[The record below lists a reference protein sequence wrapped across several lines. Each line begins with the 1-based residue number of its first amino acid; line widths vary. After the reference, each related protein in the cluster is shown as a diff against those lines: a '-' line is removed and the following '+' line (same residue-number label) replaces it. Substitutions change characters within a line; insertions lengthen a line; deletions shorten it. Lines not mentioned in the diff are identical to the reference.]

1 MRHRPVI
8 PRGSRSRRAR
18 QSHLRQ
24 IAISLV
30 MALAVEVALVSQ
42 DSGLAF
48 AAEETATTA
57 ESVQADSTK
66 ALGPAEAQ
74 DEASAVLMARLQD
87 RKIEVLSARTTD
99 STTYALP
106 SGELETAVYAG
117 PVRTKVDGKWKDID
131 TSLSD
136 TGADLTPAAA
146 SADVAVSDGGD
157 TRLASV
163 TKGKESFGLGWEDK
177 LPTPTVKNSTASYDM
192 GSGQTLSVTALA
204 QGFSEN
210 LTLAQQPDGDAVSY
224 RIPLNLD
231 GLKLSQAD
239 SGHLLLK
246 NSDGDLVAEAP
257 APAMWDA
264 SKDPASGESAHQ
276 AQVSTKIET
285 ADDGSQTLVL
295 SPDADFLATATYPV
309 TVDPTT
315 TLAVTT
321 DTWIQTPDYPDS
333 QVSSQELKSGTYDS
347 GTDIARSYLKFDVS
361 KFVGKHITDTNF
373 ALYNY
378 YSSTCSTAGAGTTV
392 RRITSSWSSTS
403 LTWATRP
410 SSTGTGAVVNTG
422 AHGYDS
428 SCPAAWSNWDID
440 AIVQAWADG
449 STNYGLMVYGTSE
462 SDSTT
467 WRRFRSANY
476 TTSGYAPKLT
486 VTYNSYAT
494 TSALAISPS
503 SVNAYSGKRYV
514 TTYTPTVS
522 AKVTDA
528 DGSTVKGQFEI
539 TNDPSYSG
547 ETSYSYTGT
556 SASVASGGTAKLTIP
571 SASQLAGAHLRMRVR
586 GYDGTDYGAW
596 SSYIYFVPN
605 VAKPAAP
612 TISCDPYSETTWT
625 PKADSGATCTL
636 DTSST
641 DGMGF
646 YWGLDDSSVPKRVY
660 DTSDG
665 NGGDPLT
672 ITIAPGEDWHQL
684 YAKTI
689 DSGGNLSSST
699 TAYQFGVG
707 DGAGLLTPGAGDSAA
722 RRVSLTSTGK
732 SVYTGVT
739 YQYRRGETD
748 SWMSVPLT
756 EVTKSADGSAIS
768 AWPVAVSGGTPAAL
782 TWNVTSSLSQDGAV
796 DIRAAFTDGAT
807 TVYSQPHTI
816 TVDRN
821 AGTAPS
827 ANVGP
832 GVVNVLT
839 GDFTLSDTDSSG
851 FDLSVS
857 RTASSR
863 RPTAGADAEGQ
874 VAIFGPQWTSGTT
887 AEITDSDW
895 AFVRKTSST
904 SIALVDVDGDET
916 GFTATGSGGWKPEP
930 GSEDLTLTSK
940 DSSGATTNDLTTVS
954 AFTLKDDESTTT
966 TYAKVDPAATT
977 WQVSST
983 YLPTDNST
991 TKVVSEKITSGTST
1005 LARPKYVIAPTSA
1018 VSTSTCETTPSTKGC
1033 RLLEFVYATS
1043 TTATSSALGNYTGQV
1058 QQIKEWATDPGASAA
1073 TATVVSQ
1080 YSYDTSGRLRE
1091 QWDPRVSTPLKT
1103 AYTYDSAGRV
1113 ASLTPPGELPWT
1125 FAYGQAG
1132 SAATAGAGMLL
1143 SASRPNLT
1151 AGTKSTTDGTTA
1163 ATHVVYDVPLTG
1175 SKAPNAMGTSDV
1187 TAWGQSDVP
1196 TDATAVFPADSVPA
1210 SHMGS
1215 DLAASDYKRA
1225 SITYTDASGREVN
1238 TAIPGGHV
1246 TTTEYD
1252 GFGNAIRELT
1262 ASKRELALATTG
1274 DGQAEQVALSID
1286 QMTSADRAELLSTRS
1301 FYSSDGLRETEE
1313 YGPLHQVTLTSDLT
1327 AGSGGTDLAAGTLS
1341 PARAHTV
1348 NTYDEGRP
1356 TDGTATVVNQVTT
1369 TKVGAH
1375 VDGYPSDADVR
1386 TSTTGYDW
1394 VKGLPTSTVTDPD
1407 GLALKTTTSYDATG
1421 RVIKTTLPKSSGS
1434 DAGATVTT
1442 YYAATGTGACNG
1454 KPEWADLLCSTGPTG
1469 TITNGGSNPTQL
1481 PTKTIEYDRWG
1492 NTAKV
1497 TETANSITRTTTNTY
1512 DTAGRIKTT
1521 SVSGGVGTA
1530 VPDTTTTYDADSGDV
1545 ATVTSN
1551 GQTITHIYDQ
1561 LGREISYN
1569 DGVGNT
1575 AATQYDA
1582 LGRPVKTTDSAPST
1596 TTYTYDTAKDPRGV
1610 ETSRTDSVAGTFAA
1624 TYDSDGDLTT
1634 ESLPGGY
1641 TLTIGQDETGA
1652 EISRVY
1658 TQDSDNTV
1666 VASDSTDES
1675 VQGQVVADTNTAGQT
1690 RSRDY
1695 TYDTAGRLTRADDT
1709 DPDGACTRRDYT
1721 FDNNT
1726 NRTAIAVAT
1735 SDVGTACTS
1744 TGATTTSYAYDSADR
1759 LETTGTVYD
1768 AFGRTTTQA
1777 SGATIGYYANDLVR
1791 QQTSGTSRQTWNLDA
1806 GGRLAAWTTE
1816 TSSSGTWTQTG
1827 SKTNHYGADTDSPDW
1842 IQETGS
1848 TITRNVQGISGG
1860 LDAVTSATGATV
1872 LQLTDIHGDVTVQL
1886 PLDTTQALVA
1896 LAYDEYGNAEGD
1908 TTTARYG
1915 WLGGKQRSSETVTGA
1930 TLMGVRLYDPTTGR
1944 FLSVDPVPGGN
1955 ANAYEYCN
1963 SDPLDCYDLDGRF
1976 GWGKWIDRV
1985 GTGLAIAGMF
1995 GCAACSAISAGIS
2008 VARGAYKVYHGDRS
2022 GWMDIAGGATF
2033 GAGKGFRYFG
2043 KLSKSRRMA
2052 RYAKGV
2058 GGRGRYN
2065 KRMRSRAA
2073 KANRHYHH
2081 RYTRR
2086 ADGID
2091 RWYGGT
2097 TMLYGLYGEYRS
2109 YRQQGWRRWLR

>member
-1 MRHRPVI
+1 M
-8 PRGSRSRRAR
+8 
-18 QSHLRQ
+18 
-24 IAISLV
+24 LV
-30 MALAVEVALVSQ
+30 AAETTLVSQ
-42 DSGLAF
+42 DTGLAF
-48 AAEETATTA
+48 AAEAASSSA
-57 ESVQADSTK
+57 ESTQSSSADS
-66 ALGPAEAQ
+66 LGAAEAQ

-87 RKIEVLSARTTD
+87 RKIEVLSERAAD

-106 SGELETAVYAG
+106 SGELETEAYAG
-117 PVRTKVDGKWKDID
+117 PVRVKQDGAWKDID

-136 TGADLTPAAA
+136 TGGDLTPAAA
-146 SADVAVSDGGD
+146 AADIAVSDGGD
-157 TRLASV
+157 TQLASV
-163 TKGKESFGLGWEDK
+163 AKGKESFGLGWQDK
-177 LPTPTVKNSTASYDM
+177 LPTPAVKDSTASYDL

-210 LTLAQQPDGDAVSY
+210 IQLAQQPDGDAVSY

-246 NSDGDLVAEAP
+246 NGDGDLVAEAP

-276 AQVSTKIET
+276 EQVTTKIET

-295 SPDADFLATATYPV
+295 TPDADFLATATYPV

-392 RRITSSWSSTS
+392 RRITSTWSSTS

-428 SCPAAWSNWDID
+428 SCAAAWSNWDID

-494 TSALAISPS
+494 TSALAVSPS
-503 SVNAYSGKRYV
+503 SLNAYSSKRYV
-514 TTYTPTVS
+514 TTYTPTLS

-646 YWGLDDSSVPKRVY
+646 YWGLDDSSVPGRVY
-660 DTSDG
+660 DTAHG

-672 ITIAPGEDWHQL
+672 VTIAPGEDWHKL
-684 YAKTI
+684 YAKTV
-689 DSGGNLSSST
+689 DSGGNLSTAT
-699 TAYQFGVG
+699 TAYGFGVG
-707 DGAGLLTPGAGDSAA
+707 DGAGLLTPGDGDSTA
-722 RRVSLTSTGK
+722 RRISLTSTGK
-732 SVYTGVT
+732 SIYTGVT

-748 SWMSVPLT
+748 SWTSIPVAD
-756 EVTKSADGSAIS
+756 VTKSSDGSALAS
-768 AWPVAVSGGTPAAL
+768 WPVAVSGGSPAAL
-782 TWNVTSSLSQDGAV
+782 TWSVTNSLSQDGSL
-796 DIRAAFTDGAT
+796 DIRAAFTDGSA
-807 TVYSQPHTI
+807 TVYSQPHTV
-816 TVDRN
+816 TLDRN

-827 ANVGP
+827 EDVGP
-832 GVVNVLT
+832 GTVNTLT
-839 GDFTLSDTDSSG
+839 GDFTLSSTDVSG
-851 FDLSVS
+851 FGLSVS

-863 RPTAGADAEGQ
+863 RPTAGTDSEGQ
-874 VAIFGPQWTSGTT
+874 VAIFGPQWTSGNT
-887 AEITDSDW
+887 AELSDSDW
-895 AFVRKTSST
+895 SFVRKTSST
-904 SIALVDVDGDET
+904 SVALVDVDAGET
-916 GFTATGSGGWKPEP
+916 GFTATSTGGWKPEP

-940 DSSGATTNDLTTVS
+940 DSSGATTNDLTRVT
-954 AFTLKDDESTTT
+954 AFALKDDEGTTT
-966 TYAKVDPAATT
+966 TFAKVDTAATT

-983 YLPTDNST
+983 YLPTDAST
-991 TKVVSEKITSGTST
+991 TKVVSEKPSSTST

-1018 VSTSTCETTPSTKGC
+1018 VSASTCETTPSTKGC

-1058 QQIKEWATDPGASAA
+1058 TQIKQWATDPGASTA
-1073 TATVVSQ
+1073 TATVVAQ
-1080 YSYDTSGRLRE
+1080 YSYDNSGRLRE
-1091 QWDPRVSTPLKT
+1091 QWDPRISPALKT
-1103 AYTYDSAGRV
+1103 TYTYDSAGRV
-1113 ASLTPPGELPWT
+1113 ATMTPPGELAWT
-1125 FAYGQAG
+1125 FTYGTAG

-1163 ATHVVYDVPLTG
+1163 TTSIVYDVPLSG

-1187 TAWGQSDVP
+1187 GGWGQSDVP
-1196 TDATAVFPADSVPA
+1196 TDATAVFPAAVSAADFVPA
-1210 SHMGS
+1210 SNTGS

-1225 SITYTDASGREVN
+1225 TVTYTDASGREVN
-1238 TAIPGGHV
+1238 TASPGGHI

-1252 GFGNAIRELT
+1252 GNGNTVRQLSAGN
-1262 ASKRELALATTG
+1262 RELALTSATSG
-1274 DGQAEQVALSID
+1274 DAYDELSLLHIAGD
-1286 QMTSADRAELLSTRS
+1286 ETADRAQQLSSVST
-1301 FYSSDGLRETEE
+1301 FSSDGLQTLDEK
-1313 YGPLHQVTLTSDLT
+1313 GPLHLATLTTTLT
-1327 AGSGGTDLAAGTLS
+1327 AGSGGTDVPAGTS
-1341 PARAHTV
+1341 WPVRQHTV
-1348 NTYDEGRP
+1348 NTYDQNRP
-1356 TDGTATVVNQVTT
+1356 TDGTATTANQVTT
-1369 TKVGAH
+1369 SKVGAWAE
-1375 VDGYPSDADVR
+1375 GYPSDADVR
-1386 TSTTGYDW
+1386 TTSTQYDW
-1394 VKGLPTSTVTDPD
+1394 VKGLVTATITDPD
-1407 GLALKTTTSYDATG
+1407 GLALKSTTSYDSQG
-1421 RVIKTTLPKSSGS
+1421 RVTQTTLPKSSGS

-1442 YYAATGTGACNG
+1442 YYSATGTGACNG
-1454 KPEWADLLCSTGPTG
+1454 KPEWADLVCSTGPAGAITG
-1469 TITNGGSNPTQL
+1469 GGSNPTQL
-1481 PTKTIEYDRWG
+1481 PTRTTEYDRWG
-1492 NTAKV
+1492 NTSKV
-1497 TETANSITRTTTNTY
+1497 TETANSVTRTTTNTY
-1512 DTAGRIKTT
+1512 DAAGRVQTT
-1521 SVSGGVGTA
+1521 SLSGGVGTA
-1530 VPDTTTTYDADSGDV
+1530 VPDTTATYTTDSGDV
-1545 ATVTSN
+1545 ATVTAN
-1551 GQTITHIYDQ
+1551 GQTVTHTYDQ
-1561 LGREISYN
+1561 LGREISYT
-1569 DGVGNT
+1569 DGAGNT

-1582 LGRPVKTTDSAPST
+1582 LGRVVKTTDSAPST
-1596 TTYTYDTAKDPRGV
+1596 TTYTYDTTKDPRGL
-1610 ETSRTDSVAGTFAA
+1610 ETSRTDSAAGTFAA
-1624 TYDSDGDLTT
+1624 TYDADGDLAT

-1641 TLTIGQDETGA
+1641 TLTVTQDEAGA
-1652 EISRVY
+1652 ETSRVY
-1658 TQDSDNTV
+1658 TRDSDGAV
-1666 VASDSTDES
+1666 VASDSVDQS
-1675 VQGQVVADTNTAGQT
+1675 VQGQVVADADTAGQS
-1690 RSRDY
+1690 RSRAY
-1695 TYDTAGRLTRADDT
+1695 TYDAAGRLIRADDT

-1726 NRTAIAVAT
+1726 NRTALAVAT
-1735 SDVGTACTS
+1735 SDVGVSCTS
-1744 TGATTTSYAYDSADR
+1744 TGATTTSYSYDSADR
-1759 LETTGTVYD
+1759 LTTTGTVYD

-1791 QQTSGTSRQTWNLDA
+1791 QQTSGTSRQTWTLDA
-1806 GGRLAAWTTE
+1806 AGRLAAWTTE
-1816 TSSSGTWTQTG
+1816 SNSSGTWTQTG
-1827 SKTNHYGADTDSPDW
+1827 SKTSHYGADGDSPDW
-1842 IQETGS
+1842 IQETSS
-1848 TITRNVQGISGG
+1848 TISRNVQDIGG
-1860 LDAVTSATGATV
+1860 DLGAVTSATGDTV
-1872 LQLTDIHGDVTVQL
+1872 LQLADIHGDVTVEL
-1886 PLDTTQALVA
+1886 PLDTSQTLTA
-1896 LAYDEYGNAEGD
+1896 LAYDEYGTPQGD
-1908 TTTARYG
+1908 TTATRYG
-1915 WLGGKQRSSETVTGA
+1915 WLGEKQRSSETVTGA
-1930 TLMGVRLYDPTTGR
+1930 ALMGVRLYDPATGR
-1944 FLSVDPVPGGN
+1944 FLSVDPVPGGS
-1955 ANAYEYCN
+1955 ANAYEYCGG
-1963 SDPLDCYDLDGRF
+1963 DPINRYDLDGRF
-1976 GWGKWIDRV
+1976 WGFHVNPVAKLAWHYGKRFYRAANRWNNRQEARIV
-1985 GTGLAIAGMF
+1985 GVGLAYVGSRYLGYRCRYRYGMRV
-1995 GCAACSAISAGIS
+1995 CSGGYGLH
-2008 VARGAYKVYHGDRS
+2008 AR
-2022 GWMDIAGGATF
+2022 
-2033 GAGKGFRYFG
+2033 
-2043 KLSKSRRMA
+2043 
-2052 RYAKGV
+2052 
-2058 GGRGRYN
+2058 
-2065 KRMRSRAA
+2065 
-2073 KANRHYHH
+2073 
-2081 RYTRR
+2081 
-2086 ADGID
+2086 
-2091 RWYGGT
+2091 GGT
-2097 TMLYGLYGEYRS
+2097 TLGTTYFTSNNQTYLSKPRIRHENRHKKQWMKY
-2109 YRQQGWRRWLR
+2109 GWRFAYMYMRAGRNPCHNKWERRANWTEGGYLNC

>member
-1 MRHRPVI
+1 M
-8 PRGSRSRRAR
+8 
-18 QSHLRQ
+18 RQ
-24 IAISLV
+24 IAVGLAMLV
-30 MALAVEVALVSQ
+30 AAETTLVSQ
-42 DSGLAF
+42 DTGVAF
-48 AAEETATTA
+48 ASEASASASESAKSTGTAQ
-57 ESVQADSTK
+57 S
-66 ALGPAEAQ
+66 LGPAEAQ

-87 RKIEVLSARTTD
+87 RNIEVLSARTAD

-106 SGELETAVYAG
+106 SGELETEAYAG
-117 PVRTKVDGKWKDID
+117 PVRVKQDGAWKDID

-146 SADVAVSDGGD
+146 AADIAVSDGGD
-157 TRLASV
+157 TQLATV
-163 TKGKESFGLGWEDK
+163 TKGQESFGLSWQDK
-177 LPTPTVKNSTASYDM
+177 LPTPEVKNSTASYDL

-210 LTLAQQPDGDAVSY
+210 IQLSQQPDGDAVSY
-224 RIPLNLD
+224 RIPLDLD

-246 NSDGDLVAEAP
+246 NDNGDLVAEAP
-257 APAMWDA
+257 APVMWDA

-276 AQVSTKIET
+276 ARVATKIDT
-285 ADDGSQTLVL
+285 ADDGAQALVL
-295 SPDADFLATATYPV
+295 TPDADFLATATYPV

-361 KFVGKHITDTNF
+361 KFVGKHITDTNL

-378 YSSTCSTAGAGTTV
+378 YSSTCSTAGSGTTV
-392 RRITSSWSSTS
+392 RRITSTWSSTS

-410 SSTGTGAVVNTG
+410 SSSGTGAVVNTG

-547 ETSYSYTGT
+547 ETTYSYTGI

-646 YWGLDDSSVPKRVY
+646 YWGVDDTSVPNRVY
-660 DTSDG
+660 DTADG

-672 ITIAPGEDWHQL
+672 VTIAPDQDWHKL
-684 YAKTI
+684 YAKTV
-689 DSGGNLSSST
+689 DSGGNLSTAT
-699 TAYQFGVG
+699 TTYAFGVG
-707 DGAGLLTPGAGDSAA
+707 DGAGLLTPGDGDSTA
-722 RRVSLTSTGK
+722 RRISLTSTGK
-732 SVYTGVT
+732 SIYTGVT
-739 YQYRRGETD
+739 YQYRRGEND
-748 SWMSVPLT
+748 SWTNVPVAD
-756 EVTKSADGSAIS
+756 VTKSSDGSAVS
-768 AWPVAVSGGTPAAL
+768 AWPVAVSGGSPAAL
-782 TWNVTSSLSQDGAV
+782 TWSVTNSLSQDGSL
-796 DIRAAFTDGAT
+796 DIRAAFTDGTA

-816 TVDRN
+816 TLDRN

-827 ANVGP
+827 ADVGP
-832 GVVNVLT
+832 GSVNTLT
-839 GDFTLSDTDSSG
+839 GDFTVSATDASG

-863 RPTAGADAEGQ
+863 RPTAGSDAEGQ

-887 AEITDSDW
+887 SEITDSDW
-895 AFVRKTSST
+895 VDIHKTSST
-904 SIALVDVDGDET
+904 SVALVDVDGDET
-916 GFTATGSGGWKPEP
+916 GFTATGSDGWKPEP
-930 GSEDLTLTSK
+930 GSEDLALTSTK
-940 DSSGATTNDLTTVS
+940 SSGSTTNDLTQVS
-954 AFTLKDDESTTT
+954 AFTLKDDDGTTT
-966 TYAKVDPAATT
+966 TFAKVDPAATT

-983 YLPTDNST
+983 YLPTDNSI
-991 TKVVSEKITSGTST
+991 TKVVPEKVTSGTT
-1005 LARPKYVIAPTSA
+1005 ILARPKYVIAPTSA
-1018 VSTSTCETTPSTKGC
+1018 ATASTCEGTPSTKGC
-1033 RLLEFVYATS
+1033 RMLEFVYATS

-1058 QQIKEWATDPGASAA
+1058 AQIKEWATDPGASTA
-1073 TATVVSQ
+1073 TSTVVSQ

-1091 QWDPRVSTPLKT
+1091 QWDPRTGLKT
-1103 AYTYDSAGRV
+1103 AYTYDSSGRITT
-1113 ASLTPPGELPWT
+1113 LTPPGELPWT
-1125 FAYGQAG
+1125 FTYGTAG
-1132 SAATAGAGMLL
+1132 NAATAGSGMLL

-1163 ATHVVYDVPLTG
+1163 TVNVVYDVPLTG

-1187 TAWGQSDVP
+1187 GTWGQDDVP

-1210 SHMGS
+1210 SNTGS
-1215 DLAASDYKRA
+1215 ALAASDYKRA
-1225 SITYTDASGREVN
+1225 TITYTDASGREVN
-1238 TAIPGGHV
+1238 TSAPGGHI
-1246 TTTEYD
+1246 TTTGYD
-1252 GFGNAIRELT
+1252 QFGNTVRELT
-1262 ASKRELALATTG
+1262 AGNRELALATSG
-1274 DGQAEQVALSID
+1274 DGLAEQVALSID
-1286 QMTSADRAELLSTRS
+1286 QMTSADRADVLSTRS
-1301 FYSSDGLRETEE
+1301 VYSSDGLRETDE
-1313 YGPLHQVTLTSDLT
+1313 YGPLHQVTLTSALT
-1327 AGSGGTDLAAGTLS
+1327 AGSGGTDLAAGTAW
-1341 PARAHTV
+1341 PARQHTV

-1356 TDGTATVVNQVTT
+1356 TDGTATVTNQVTT
-1369 TKVGAH
+1369 TKVGAY
-1375 VDGYPSDADVR
+1375 VDGYPSDGDVR
-1386 TSTTGYDW
+1386 TTKSEYDW
-1394 VKGLPTSTVTDPD
+1394 VKGLPTASTTDPS
-1407 GLALKTTTSYDATG
+1407 GLALKTTTSYDSQG
-1421 RVIKTTLPKSSGS
+1421 RVTKTTLPKSSGS

-1454 KPEWADLLCSTGPTG
+1454 KPEWADLLCSTGPAAGITG
-1469 TITNGGSNPTQL
+1469 GGTNPTQL

-1492 NTAKV
+1492 NTAN
-1497 TETANSITRTTTNTY
+1497 TYETANSVTRTTANTY
-1512 DTAGRIKTT
+1512 DTAGRLKTT
-1521 SVSGGVGTA
+1521 AVSGGVGTA
-1530 VPDTTTTYDADSGDV
+1530 VPDTSMTYDADSGDV
-1545 ATVTSN
+1545 ATVTAN
-1551 GQTITHIYDQ
+1551 GQTITHTYDQ
-1561 LGREISYN
+1561 LGREISYT
-1569 DGVGNT
+1569 DGAGNT

-1582 LGRPVKTTDSAPST
+1582 LGRVVKTTDSAPST
-1596 TTYTYDTAKDPRGV
+1596 TTYTYDTSRDPRGV

-1624 TYDSDGDLTT
+1624 TYDADGDLTT

-1641 TLTIGQDETGA
+1641 TLTVGQDETGA
-1652 EISRVY
+1652 ETSRVY
-1658 TQDSDNTV
+1658 TQDSDSTV

-1675 VQGQVVADTNTAGQT
+1675 VQGQVVGDTNTAGQT
-1690 RSRDY
+1690 RSRGY
-1695 TYDTAGRLTRADDT
+1695 TYDAAGRLTRADDT

-1726 NRTAIAVAT
+1726 NRTAVAVAT
-1735 SDVGTACTS
+1735 SDVGSACTS

-1768 AFGRTTTQA
+1768 TFGRTTTQA
-1777 SGATIGYYANDLVR
+1777 SGAIIGYYANDLVR
-1791 QQTSGTSRQTWNLDA
+1791 QQTSGTSRQTWSLDA
-1806 GGRLAAWTTE
+1806 GGRLAVWTTE
-1816 TSSSGTWTQTG
+1816 SNSSGTWTQTG
-1827 SKTNHYGADTDSPDW
+1827 SKTSHYGSDGDSPDW
-1842 IQETGS
+1842 IQETSS
-1848 TITRNVQGISGG
+1848 TITRNVQDINGALGT
-1860 LDAVTSATGATV
+1860 VTDATGSTV

-1886 PLDTTQALVA
+1886 PLDTTQAPTA
-1896 LAYDEYGNAEGD
+1896 LAYDEYGNTEGD
-1908 TTTARYG
+1908 TTSARYG

-1930 TLMGVRLYDPTTGR
+1930 TLMGVRLYDPGTGR
-1944 FLSVDPVPGGN
+1944 FLSTDPVPGGN
-1955 ANAYEYCN
+1955 ANAYEYCGG
-1963 SDPLDCYDLDGRF
+1963 DPLNRYDLNGQWGFWKRF
-1976 GWGKWIDRV
+1976 KRKVNRWSASGLGWG
-1985 GTGLAIAGMF
+1985 
-1995 GCAACSAISAGIS
+1995 
-2008 VARGAYKVYHGDRS
+2008 
-2022 GWMDIAGGATF
+2022 
-2033 GAGKGFRYFG
+2033 
-2043 KLSKSRRMA
+2043 LSK
-2052 RYAKGV
+2052 V
-2058 GGRGRYN
+2058 GRLTGYRCSYMYGMRVCRGGWGLHGR
-2065 KRMRSRAA
+2065 
-2073 KANRHYHH
+2073 
-2081 RYTRR
+2081 
-2086 ADGID
+2086 
-2091 RWYGGT
+2091 GGT
-2097 TMLYGLYGEYRS
+2097 TLGTTYFTSNNAKYLTKNRIRHEKIHRRQWQHYGLGFLRRYLGAGGNPCHNRYE
-2109 YRQQGWRRWLR
+2109 RQANLRWGGYAEQCHL